1 MQTFN
6 LRLSLQLL
14 FCFVPN
20 ILAAYIT
27 FPLYIGP
34 SPSAWAPLYS
44 AIASNPGLLFQLII
58 NPNSGPGSAQYPSS
72 AYITALAKL
81 NKYPNVQLIG
91 YVHVSYCNRNITQV
105 ESDVSTYAGWANYPG
120 ANIHLGGIFFDEA
133 PAAYTTYDF
142 SYLTN
147 VTTYARTAFGG
158 GHLNLNP
165 GTLCDSRYFALV
177 DTINVFESP
186 YSDFNTKTTLSSIP
200 VAERSKSTVII
211 YGFGGNTKQQA
222 SLVTTIA
229 SSGVSG
235 VYITTTGGYS
245 SFSKYWT
252 QFVSEV
258 AATG

>member
-1 MQTFN
+1 MQLFN
-6 LRLSLQLL
+6 SPLTLHLI
-14 FCFVPN
+14 FCFIPY

-44 AIASNPGLLFQLII
+44 AVASNPRLLFQLII
-58 NPNSGPGSAQYPSS
+58 NPNSGPGSGQYPSS
-72 AYITALAKL
+72 AYITAISKL
-81 NKYPNVQLIG
+81 RTYSNVQLIG
-91 YVHVSYCNRNITQV
+91 YVHVSYCNRNITLV
-105 ESDVSTYAGWANYPG
+105 ESDVSTYAGWSKFTG
-120 ANIHLGGIFFDEA
+120 ANIHLDGIFFDET
-133 PAAYTTYDF
+133 PESYTAFDF

-147 VTTYARTAFGG
+147 VTTYARAAFGG

-186 YSDFNTKTTLSSIP
+186 YSAFNTKTTINSIP
-200 VAERSKSTVII
+200 AAERSKSTVMI
-211 YGFGGNTKQQA
+211 YSFSGNTNQQA
-222 SLVTTIA
+222 SLVTSIA

-235 VYITTTGGYS
+235 MYITTTGGYS

-252 QFVSEV
+252 QFVSDV